1 MRRIFVF
8 LLCAVVFVACGEDFS
23 KAERALI
30 RKYNGDIMPVMSIAS
45 KTDSL
50 LLRQNS
56 LKVSERMALA
66 EEFTLLKRSMLSTV
80 KDPQNEGVGIAAPQ
94 VGLLRRMVAVQR
106 FDKAGEPFE
115 FFLNPEII
123 AMLGENKP
131 GGEGCLSVPDMRG
144 VVSRSHHIV
153 LRYRDVDFV
162 EHTDTIEGFENMTR
176 EECNELGLNESMI
189 HVDFMIGCDTMNIDA
204 ICEDGS
210 TVAIFRNGNWAF

>member
-30 RKYNGDIMPVMSIAS
+30 RKYKGDIMPVMSIAS
-45 KTDSL
+45 KADSL

-94 VGLLRRMVAVQR
+94 VGVLRRVVAVQR
-106 FDKAGEPFE
+106 FDKQGEPFE
-115 FFLNPEII
+115 FFLNPEI
-123 AMLGENKP
+123 LSRSSTTQF
-131 GGEGCLSVPDMRG
+131 GGEGCLSVPDLSGNVERAEW
-144 VVSRSHHIV
+144 IV
-153 LRYRDVDFV
+153 LRYRDEEWR
-162 EHTDTIEGFENMTR
+162 EHQDTIRGFTAVIFQHE
-176 EECNELGLNESMI
+176 
-189 HVDFMIGCDTMNIDA
+189 VDHLYGRLFIDYLK
-204 ICEDGS
+204 
-210 TVAIFRNGNWAF
+210 